1 VSINLGFLVIMVM
14 TQGYEVC
21 DITLP
26 YIIYEP
32 LAYVFYIVSVLKLE
46 AAVSSETSV
55 CSYHITWHNI
65 PEDKLD
71 TSYYKF

>member
-1 VSINLGFLVIMVM
+1 MVM
-14 TQGYEVC
+14 TQGYKGC
-21 DITLP
+21 DITLT
-26 YIIYEP
+26 YIIYEL
-32 LAYVFYIVSVLKLE
+32 LADVFHIVSVLKLE
-46 AAVSSETSV
+46 ATVSSETSV